1 MLPEYVNDLRE
12 RPMGELREM
21 KRECDEEEAA
31 LSYARR
37 LLQGKI
43 DLISAELEART
54 GESPGSGAADIAE
67 VLGRPGPG
75 GFRGRF
81 PRIMVPPET
90 RETRKVLSLLAD
102 PVLMNLET
110 VTDDELRDSAAK
122 LVDVEREISELRNC
136 IHLQTDV
143 VEGEIARR
151 YATGEVTVDE
161 VLQA

>member
-1 MLPEYVNDLRE
+1 
-12 RPMGELREM
+12 
-21 KRECDEEEAA
+21 
-31 LSYARR
+31 
-37 LLQGKI
+37 
-43 DLISAELEART
+43 
-54 GESPGSGAADIAE
+54 
-67 VLGRPGPG
+67 
-75 GFRGRF
+75 
-81 PRIMVPPET
+81 MVPPET